1 MNRPHFR
8 MAWAAAAL
16 ALAPE
21 LATAEPKVTEKTNFY
36 DLTGTTAEA
45 VRADVR
51 QKGPL
56 GQNNRRFVGLTYT
69 YVRYRFWYD
78 GDNEA
83 CRVTNVVTEVDVTF
97 TMPQWIDRD
106 KATPDLQAKW
116 DRFIAALWVHER
128 GHRDIGVEIARDIEK
143 AITDLGRLGK
153 CSTDFRDFIQGL
165 AKVYLDDIQPRHD
178 KYDRDTGH
186 GRTQGAG
193 LILE

>member
-1 MNRPHFR
+1 MRLL
-8 MAWAAAAL
+8 AVGALVAGAL
-16 ALAPE
+16 ALQPVPA
-21 LATAEPKVTEKTNFY
+21 AAEPKVTETTNFY

-51 QKGPL
+51 NKGPL

-78 GDNEA
+78 GDTEA
-83 CRVTNVVTEVDVTF
+83 CRVTNVTTEVDVTF
-97 TMPQWIDRD
+97 TMPRWVDRD
-106 KATPDLQAKW
+106 KAPSELQAKW

-128 GHRDIGVEIARDIEK
+128 GHRDIGVSVARDIEEQ
-143 AITDLGRLGK
+143 ISNLGRPGK
-153 CSTDFRDFIQGL
+153 CGTEFRDFIQGL
-165 AKVYLDDIQPRHD
+165 AKVYLDEIQPRHD